1 MTDSNQNLMDKY
13 TAEQI
18 AMSELELT
26 DEEEKAIELL
36 NARIR
41 VMDPTWGDSLNDESA
56 ILRVVLASRK
66 VGR

>member
-1 MTDSNQNLMDKY
+1 MTDSNQNFMDNY

-26 DEEEKAIELL
+26 DEEEEAIELL

>member
-1 MTDSNQNLMDKY
+1 MDNY

>member
-1 MTDSNQNLMDKY
+1 MTDSNQKFMDNY

>member
-1 MTDSNQNLMDKY
+1 MTDSQKLMDEY

-26 DEEEKAIELL
+26 GEEEKAIELL

>member
-1 MTDSNQNLMDKY
+1 MTDSNQNFMDNY

>member
-1 MTDSNQNLMDKY
+1 MTDSNQKFMDNY

-18 AMSELELT
+18 AMSELDLT

>member
-1 MTDSNQNLMDKY
+1 MTDSNQKFMDNY

-66 VGR
+66 IGR